1 VSRFKVPEPRVS
13 ASNPTLSKMN
23 SNSKDGRKTV
33 RKRKLTEL
41 IADRS
46 ILQEEIKEVLQA
58 KGRH

>member
-1 VSRFKVPEPRVS
+1 
-13 ASNPTLSKMN
+13 MN